1 MGKTTTEKSTVAQGF
16 ISIQEFNEISEIA
29 QNRAKIIATLNQRIA
44 GYEADIKGLSEK
56 LKDCNN
62 NDQVIVKDV
71 KSIVTRMEYSFA
83 RGAEELGE
91 ITIEDIRY
99 NLQLLNRILTNK
111 YGRK

>member
-1 MGKTTTEKSTVAQGF
+1 MGKKTTEKSTVAQGF
-16 ISIQEFNEISEIA
+16 ISVREYNEISEIA
-29 QNRAKIIATLNQRIA
+29 ENRAKMITLLNQRLA

-56 LKDCNN
+56 LKDCRN

-71 KSIVTRMEYSFA
+71 KSIITKMEYSFA
-83 RGAEELGE
+83 KGAEEVGE

-99 NLQLLNRILTNK
+99 NLQLVNRILTNK

>member
-1 MGKTTTEKSTVAQGF
+1 MGKKTTEKSTVAQGF
-16 ISIQEFNEISEIA
+16 ISVREYNEISEIA
-29 QNRAKIIATLNQRIA
+29 ENRAKMITLLNQRLA

-56 LKDCNN
+56 LTDCRN

-71 KSIVTRMEYSFA
+71 KNIITRMEHSFA
-83 RGAEELGE
+83 NGVEQVGE

-99 NLQLLNRILTNK
+99 NLQLVNRILTNK